1 MKTRGGIHNK
11 QLASIAFLTIIA
23 ISSVATITI
32 YSNREK
38 FSWIENNDYFQF
50 DFAKG
55 IAYMGDWSVNG
66 LSGPEHMLDIQQ
78 MIGNGSNWIGLTTF
92 WYQDYLNSTVIYN
105 TTSTH
110 SLESVK
116 NYIDLIHD
124 NDTSVFFK
132 PMLDVK
138 TGEWRSWI
146 IPSEAWWESWRN
158 WTLMMAALANETDV
172 EIFCV
177 GCEMGNTEGNVTQWR
192 SLIREIREKYPSLKL
207 TYAANWDAY
216 FRIEWWDELDF
227 IGLDA
232 WFPLTT
238 KLDPTVAELR
248 NAWNGIAQY
257 LEQVSRQWNRPIL
270 FTEMGYQS
278 RDGCNIMPWDVKFR
292 LVLDYQEQA
301 DCYEGFLTSDMYNAP
316 YFAGCFWWAWSSIEQ
331 YYENDTSD
339 PTSWIFNHSPNGK
352 LAGEVVNEY
361 YHQPRAVATD
371 LSYWNFI
378 GLTWTIACIPMVS
391 LVMVYLKKKGGD
403 GR

>member
-1 MKTRGGIHNK
+1 MRIQGLKK
-11 QLASIAFLTIIA
+11 QRLVIA
-23 ISSVATITI
+23 ISIISIISLSSFLSLVIHAK
-32 YSNREK
+32 RK
-38 FSWIENNDYFQF
+38 DFSWIENNEYFQF

-55 IAYMGDWSVNG
+55 IAYFGDFSVNG
-66 LSGPEHMLDIQQ
+66 LSEQKHMDDIQE
-78 MIGNGSNWIGLTTF
+78 MTGNGSDFISLTTF

-105 TTSTH
+105 TSSTH
-110 SLESVK
+110 NLTSVG
-116 NYIDLIHD
+116 NYIDDLHGI
-124 NDTSVFFK
+124 NTKVQFK
-132 PMLDVK
+132 PMLDVR

-146 IPSEAWWESWRN
+146 IPSEAWWVSWHN
-158 WTLMMAALANETDV
+158 WTLMMAELAYNHSV

-192 SLIREIREKYPSLKL
+192 NLIHEIRQKYPTLKL

-238 KLDPTVAELR
+238 KLDPTVDELR
-248 NAWNGIAQY
+248 NSWNGIAQY
-257 LEQVSRQWNRPIL
+257 LEQVSKQWNRPIL

-301 DCYEGFLTSDMYNAP
+301 DCYEAFLTSNVYTAP
-316 YFAGCFWWAWSSIEQ
+316 WFAGCFWWAWHPEEQ
-331 YYENDTSD
+331 FWQNDTSD

-352 LAGEVVNEY
+352 LAGDVINEY
-361 YHQPRAVATD
+361 YHKPRIEATD
-371 LSYWNFI
+371 LSYWNYI
-378 GLTWTIACIPMVS
+378 GLTWTLTCIPLVS
-391 LVMVYLKKKGGD
+391 LVMIYLKKRGGAE
-403 GR
+403 R